1 MRSLVVRSVAVR
13 NLAVR
18 SLPVHVLLLAGCT
31 VPVLRSPEQPAAPPP
46 SPTAATFAGV
56 ERAVF
61 AEVNRLRAAAGIGA
75 LSRSAALDRAAR
87 EHSEELAERRLL
99 DHNSTDAARR
109 TPGLR
114 VSAVGVA
121 WTAVAENLAA
131 MSGTAGSVAAQTG
144 TLWLNSPDHRSNML
158 SARFTHSGVGVA
170 VDRRGLWYV
179 TQVYVLP
186 QPGR

>member
-1 MRSLVVRSVAVR
+1 MPVRG
-13 NLAVR
+13 
-18 SLPVHVLLLAGCT
+18 LPALVLLLAGCT
-31 VPVLRSPEQPAAPPP
+31 VPVLRPPEQPAAPPP
-46 SPTAATFAGV
+46 SPNEATFAAV

-61 AEVNRLRAAAGIGA
+61 TEVNRLREAEGVGA

-99 DHNSTDAARR
+99 DHSSTDAARR

-121 WTAVAENLAA
+121 WTSVAENLAA
-131 MSGTAGSVAAQTG
+131 MSGTAASVAAQTG

-186 QPGR
+186 QGRR